1 MIKKLNKSSAG
12 KRGDSVRSDCYFEIE
27 LKNSGG
33 IKIDLK
39 SKVDV
44 MYGTSNKQMILD
56 MSKYF
61 GLKDAKILLED
72 NGALPFVLAARFELA
87 IKRLFP
93 DLKKEYLLPFNEKN
107 LYSTKKDQ
115 LRRSRLY
122 LPGNEPKFFVNAGLH
137 SPDGII
143 LDLEDSVAPSEKD
156 AAQLLVRNALR
167 SVDFYGAER
176 MVRINQLPKGFDDL
190 KYIVPNNVN
199 VILIPKCESAEQ
211 IQQLE
216 KEVEKLKKQHKV
228 ENPIYF
234 MPIIES
240 ALGVI
245 KAYEIASASKNNCAL
260 AIGLEDYT
268 ADIGTQRTNEGRESI
283 FARQMLVNASKAA
296 GIQAIDTVFSDVA
309 DMEALRQSVIEAKA
323 LGFEGKGCIHP
334 RQIKVVHEAFAPTA
348 EEIEKA
354 KKIVLAFEEAEKKG
368 LGVVSLGS
376 KMIDP
381 PVVKRAINTIELAIL
396 NNLLDKNWRKE

>member
-1 MIKKLNKSSAG
+1 MIKKLNKSLAG

-33 IKIDLK
+33 IKLELK

-44 MYGTSNKQMILD
+44 MYGESIKQMILD
-56 MSKYF
+56 MSKFF
-61 GLKDAKILLED
+61 GLKDAKILCED
-72 NGALPFVLAARFELA
+72 NGALPFVLAARFELVV
-87 IKRLFP
+87 KRLFP
-93 DLKKEYLLPFNEKN
+93 ENKKEYLLPFNKNN

-122 LPGNEPKFFVNAGLH
+122 LPGNEPKFFINAGLH

-143 LDLEDSVAPSEKD
+143 LDLEDSVAPTEKD

-176 MVRINQLPKGFDDL
+176 MVRINQLPQGLDDL
-190 KYIVPNNVN
+190 KFIVPHNVH

-211 IQQLE
+211 VIAVE
-216 KEVEKLKKQHKV
+216 KEVEKLKKKFDIK
-228 ENPIYF
+228 NDIYF

-245 KAYEIASASKNNCAL
+245 KAYEIASASKHNCAL

-268 ADIGTQRTNEGRESI
+268 ADIGTQRTNEGRESL
-283 FARQMLVNASKAA
+283 FARQMLVNAARAA
-296 GIQAIDTVFSDVA
+296 GIQPIDTVFSDVA
-309 DMEALRQSVIEAKA
+309 DMEGLRQSVLEAKS

-334 RQIKVVHEAFAPTA
+334 RQIPVVHQAFAPTA

-381 PVVKRAINTIELAIL
+381 PVVKRALRTIELAIL
-396 NNLLDKNWRKE
+396 NNMLDENWRR